1 MVVVRWLAWRL
12 SAGEEA
18 CNAEHGK
25 GHDRDSNHAG
35 QHDKG
40 DLVGLLIGSARKAD
54 LHIIQVKDCV
64 VVPHE
69 WVTQD
74 PVVCLAQRLNLEVA
88 EIILAHSVFVVGHLV
103 GVRLAECDAQRR
115 ELLLVT
121 RQVRASTRVKLL
133 AFLERAVK
141 AMDRTEQC
149 SQTLQVVI
157 RHGQVAAATIDYRA
171 FRTQEDLRITDDRL
185 RKLSRPVCRISDRI
199 PGD

>member
-18 CNAEHGK
+18 CNAEHGE

-35 QHDKG
+35 QHDEG
-40 DLVGLLIGSARKAD
+40 DLVSLLVGSAREAD
-54 LHIIQVKDCV
+54 LHIIQVKDRV

-115 ELLLVT
+115 ELLLVPG
-121 RQVRASTRVKLL
+121 QVGAGTRVKLL
-133 AFLERAVK
+133 SFLERAVK
-141 AMDRTEQC
+141 AMDRTEQG
-149 SQTLQVVI
+149 SKTLQVVI
-157 RHGQVAAATIDYRA
+157 RHGQVAAATVDYRA
-171 FRTQEDLRITDDRL
+171 FRAQEDLRITDDRL
-185 RKLSRPVCRISDRI
+185 RKLSRPVCWISDRI